1 LLFHKSYANIGK
13 WEDKMKR
20 YERILKALSE
30 EKRLKV
36 FALLLHMGGEYY
48 VCEIADA
55 LEEFHYN
62 VSKYLKELK
71 MVDLVEENRIG
82 KGVLYSVKEPK
93 DEFLKN
99 LYDAI
104 LSIKNEDLEK
114 AKELLK
120 LRVSLREENKCVMRK
135 HPKWEEIVKEVK
147 IK

>member
-1 LLFHKSYANIGK
+1 MGRRVN
-13 WEDKMKR
+13 KMER
-20 YERILKALSE
+20 YERILKVLSE

-36 FALLLHMGGEYY
+36 FALLLKMGEEYY

-55 LEEFHYN
+55 LEESHYN

-71 MVDLVEENRIG
+71 MANLVEEKRIG
-82 KGVLYSVKEPK
+82 RGVLYSVKEPK

-104 LSIKNEDLEK
+104 LSIRDEELER
-114 AKELLK
+114 ARELLK

-135 HPKWEEIVKEVK
+135 HPKWEELLKEVK